1 MLRDLVR
8 LCADEE
14 AASLVEYGILAGALA
29 VPILAFMALIST
41 ASGNVMTSTGNA
53 LTNLSETGN

>member
-1 MLRDLVR
+1 MSDMLAR
-8 LCADEE
+8 LFEDEN

-53 LTNLSETGN
+53 LTTLSETGN

>member
-1 MLRDLVR
+1 MSDMLAR

-14 AASLVEYGILAGALA
+14 AASLVEYGILAAALA